1 MTKRITFLPILLLFS
16 LWSYGQYCVP
26 NFPLGCTDDHI
37 DNFEIPA
44 INFAHLGTGC
54 SSGQYA
60 DYSGDPSLLIV
71 LEAGNTYDW
80 STTSNYI
87 YQHVKI
93 WVDINGDQVFDEA
106 TEEIDYA
113 QSGSVLTLTEGEISI
128 PAIFPPGTY
137 RMRIATRYSSAPIPC
152 NTAGYGEAHDYTVQI
167 LPPPTCLMPSNLST
181 TGITTTSADITWA
194 AGASE
199 TNWNISWG
207 TPGYTPGDSN
217 EINTGTTSGTPDFQI
232 TNLTPLTSYDVYV
245 QADCGSDGLSVWEGP
260 YTFKTASDCSLYTL
274 SVTANHGYVCDEGTT
289 ILTATGGGAGD
300 AIYWYDAPSGGNLVG
315 AGNSFETPY
324 ITQTHHI
331 GQQKLSMAE
340 HFRVKLLPI
349 QLLLQIPLQ
358 MPVDFYLQS
367 PIP

>member
-137 RMRIATRYSSAPIPC
+137 RMRIATRYGSAPIPC
-152 NTAGYGEAHDYTVQI
+152 NTDGYGEAHDYTVQI
-167 LPPPTCLMPSNLST
+167 LPPSNCPTPTALTAGN
-181 TGITTTSADITWA
+181 ITDSSIELGWTENGTATAWDIEYGVSPYTP
-194 AGASE
+194 
-199 TNWNISWG
+199 TG
-207 TPGYTPGDSN
+207 TPTVSGVSSNPYTLG
-217 EINTGTTSGTPDFQI
+217 G
-232 TNLTPLTSYDVYV
+232 LAPLTAYEVYV
-245 QADCGSDGLSVWEGP
+245 RANCGGGDESNWFGPVAFTTLATGQA
-260 YTFKTASDCSLYTL
+260 TL
-274 SVTANHGYVCDEGTT
+274 SATY
-289 ILTATGGGAGD
+289 TGGD
-300 AIYWYDAPSGGNLVG
+300 IPTQY
-315 AGNSFETPY
+315 NSF
-324 ITQTHHI
+324 
-331 GQQKLSMAE
+331 S
-340 HFRVKLLPI
+340 
-349 QLLLQIPLQ
+349 
-358 MPVDFYLQS
+358 
-367 PIP
+367 